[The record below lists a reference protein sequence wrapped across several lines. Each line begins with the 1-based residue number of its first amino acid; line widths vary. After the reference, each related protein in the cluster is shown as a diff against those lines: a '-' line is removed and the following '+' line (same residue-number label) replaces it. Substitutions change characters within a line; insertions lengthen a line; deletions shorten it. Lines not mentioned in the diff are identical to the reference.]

1 MTETAA
7 SISTTNGAASGDSPT
22 SPRGGPALTGEAI
35 AFEKSMRF
43 FLHPLLGL
51 LEDDSVSEIMINGP
65 RDVFVERKGRIELTG
80 ITFRD
85 DHAVRAAANHI
96 AQFVGK
102 SITEEEPILDG
113 RLPDG
118 SRICII
124 LPPISGKGVSV
135 NIRKF
140 AQKAINPEFLID
152 VKALTPEAL
161 EFILVAVE
169 AAQNIIISGGTGSGK
184 TTLLNIFSNAFPDT
198 ERIIT
203 IEDTRELQVQ
213 KQHVV
218 SLESRPADV
227 YGKGQI
233 TIRDLFV
240 ATLRMRPDR
249 IVVGEVRR
257 GEALDMLQA
266 MSSGHSG
273 SMATLHADT
282 PMGACGR
289 LETMCMMADS
299 GLPITAIRRQ
309 IADALH
315 LIVQAVRL
323 HDGRRLVTHVTEIHY
338 DEERNEYDPRDIFV
352 LDTELEFP
360 MLKWTG
366 RTPELAKDVKW
377 MGLADQV
384 KLNRKM
390 MGLE

>member
-1 MTETAA
+1 MTQTATEVA
-7 SISTTNGAASGDSPT
+7 NGHAAP
-22 SPRGGPALTGEAI
+22 PARETGEAI
-35 AFEKSMRF
+35 AFRKSMRF
-43 FLHPLLGL
+43 FLSPILELL
-51 LEDDSVSEIMINGP
+51 DDETVSEIMINGP
-65 RDVFVERKGRIELTG
+65 EDVFVERKGRIEHTGLT
-80 ITFRD
+80 FKD

-124 LPPISGKGVSV
+124 LPPISGRGVSV

-140 AQKAINPEFLID
+140 AKKAIDPSFLID
-152 VKALTPEAL
+152 VKAVTPEAL

-184 TTLLNIFSNAFPDT
+184 TTLLNIFSNAFPDS

-203 IEDTRELQVQ
+203 IEDTRELQLQ

-218 SLESRPADV
+218 TLEARPADA

-299 GLPITAIRRQ
+299 GLPIVAIRRQ

-323 HDGRRLVTHVTEIHY
+323 HSGRRLVTHITEIHF
-338 DEERNEYDPRDIFV
+338 DEQRNEYQPKDLFV
-352 LDTELEFP
+352 LDTDLEFP

-366 RTPELAKDVKW
+366 ETPHLAEEVKW
-377 MGLADQV
+377 MGLADRIQ
-384 KLNRKM
+384 LNRKM
-390 MGLE
+390 FGLEGS